1 MRDLDRFVA
10 KLDLDVDGAGICH
23 ACLSFVA
30 FPLDDGDEREAS
42 RAARRMTPVLWEEGL
57 AETALAAVRAARA
70 AGVPDADE
78 ALRELE
84 WKGGDSAL
92 ARAIVLRL
100 AADLAAEARARLRLL
115 EVARE
120 RLGAAPPEWN

>member
-1 MRDLDRFVA
+1 MRDLDAFVA
-10 KLDLDVDGAGICH
+10 KLDLDVNSPGVCQ

-30 FPLDDGDEREAS
+30 FPLDADEREVK
-42 RAARRMTPVLWEEGL
+42 RAARQITPMLWAEGFGES
-57 AETALAAVRAARA
+57 AVAAVRAACA

-84 WKGGDSAL
+84 SKGARSAV
-92 ARAIVLRL
+92 ARAIVIHL
-100 AADLAAEARARLRLL
+100 AADLAAEARAHLRLL

-120 RLGAAPPEWN
+120 RLGAAPPQWN